1 MNMVIDTSAIIA
13 SVMRG
18 PERDA
23 LAEAASGHV
32 LIAPGYVRWE
42 VCQALSVMIRQKGI
56 DVVEARRGMDIL
68 DNIPLRYV
76 DVDMDMDQVISIASR
91 MKGVAADAFLLETA
105 IRYNA
110 PLLTLD
116 RSLGRAAESL
126 GIEVVRL
133 EDEGG

>member
-1 MNMVIDTSAIIA
+1 MNMVIDTSAIIT
-13 SVMRG
+13 SLMRG

-32 LIAPGYVRWE
+32 LIAPGFVRWE

-56 DVVEARRGMDIL
+56 DIVEARRGMEIL

-76 DVDMDMDQVISIASR
+76 EVDMAQVLSIASR

-126 GIEVVRL
+126 GIDVVRL
-133 EDEGG
+133 EEEGG

>member
-23 LAEAASGHV
+23 LVEAASGHV
-32 LIAPGYVRWE
+32 LIAPGFVQWE

-56 DVVEARRGMDIL
+56 DVVEAQRGMEIL

-76 DVDMDMDQVISIASR
+76 DVDMAQVLSIASR

-116 RSLGRAAESL
+116 RSLGRAAESF
-126 GIEVVRL
+126 GIDVVRL
-133 EDEGG
+133 EDEGD

>member
-32 LIAPGYVRWE
+32 LIAPGFVRWE

-56 DVVEARRGMDIL
+56 DVVEARRGMEIL

-76 DVDMDMDQVISIASR
+76 EVDMAQVLSIASR

-126 GIEVVRL
+126 GIDVVRL
-133 EDEGG
+133 EEEGG

>member
-32 LIAPGYVRWE
+32 LIAPGFVRWE

-56 DVVEARRGMDIL
+56 DVVEARRGMEIL

-76 DVDMDMDQVISIASR
+76 EVDMAQVLSIASR
-91 MKGVAADAFLLETA
+91 MKGVAADAFLLEIA

-126 GIEVVRL
+126 GIDVVRL
-133 EDEGG
+133 EEEGG

>member
-23 LAEAASGHV
+23 LAEAATDHV
-32 LIAPGYVRWE
+32 LIAPGFVRWE

-56 DVVEARRGMDIL
+56 DVVEARRGMEIL

-76 DVDMDMDQVISIASR
+76 DVDMAQVLSIASR
-91 MKGVAADAFLLETA
+91 IKGVAAEAFSLETA

-126 GIEVVRL
+126 GIDVVRL
-133 EDEGG
+133 E

>member
-13 SVMRG
+13 SVVRG
-18 PERDA
+18 PERDI

-32 LIAPGYVRWE
+32 LIAPGFIRWE
-42 VCQALSVMIRQKGI
+42 IGNAFSVMMRQNRI
-56 DVVEARRGMDIL
+56 DAGEARRGMEIL
-68 DNIPLRYV
+68 EKIPLRYV
-76 DVDMDMDQVISIASR
+76 DVDMANVLSIASR
-91 MKGVAADAFLLETA
+91 LQGVAADAFFLETA
-105 IRYNA
+105 LRYSA

-133 EDEGG
+133 ED

>member
-23 LAEAASGHV
+23 LVEAASGHV
-32 LIAPGYVRWE
+32 LIAPGFVRWE

-56 DVVEARRGMDIL
+56 DVAEARRGMEIL

-76 DVDMDMDQVISIASR
+76 DVDMSQVLSIASR
-91 MKGVAADAFLLETA
+91 MKGVAGDAFLLETA

-126 GIEVVRL
+126 GIDVVRL

>member
-1 MNMVIDTSAIIA
+1 MNMVIDTSAIIT
-13 SVMRG
+13 SLMRG
-18 PERDA
+18 PERHA

-32 LIAPGYVRWE
+32 LIAPGFVRWE

-56 DVVEARRGMDIL
+56 DVVEARRGMEIL

-76 DVDMDMDQVISIASR
+76 EVDMAQVLSIASR

-126 GIEVVRL
+126 GIDVVRL
-133 EDEGG
+133 EEEGG

>member
-13 SVMRG
+13 SLMRG

-32 LIAPGYVRWE
+32 LIAPGFVRWE

-56 DVVEARRGMDIL
+56 DIVEARRGMEIL

-76 DVDMDMDQVISIASR
+76 DVDMAQVLTIASR

-126 GIEVVRL
+126 GIDVVRL
-133 EDEGG
+133 EEEGG

>member
-32 LIAPGYVRWE
+32 LIAPGCVRWE

-76 DVDMDMDQVISIASR
+76 DVDMDQVLSIASR
-91 MKGVAADAFLLETA
+91 IKGVAADAFLLETA

-116 RSLGRAAESL
+116 RSLGRVAVSL

>member
-32 LIAPGYVRWE
+32 LIAPGCVRWE
-42 VCQALSVMIRQKGI
+42 VCQALSVMVRQKGI

-76 DVDMDMDQVISIASR
+76 DVDMDQVLSLASR

>member
-32 LIAPGYVRWE
+32 LIAPGCVRWE
-42 VCQALSVMIRQKGI
+42 VCQALSVMVRQKGI

-76 DVDMDMDQVISIASR
+76 DVDMDQVLSIASR

>member
-23 LAEAASGHV
+23 LAKAAAGHV
-32 LIAPGYVRWE
+32 LLAPEFVRWE

-56 DVVEARRGMDIL
+56 DDVEARRGMEIL

-76 DVDMDMDQVISIASR
+76 DVDMAQVLSIASR
-91 MKGVAADAFLLETA
+91 IKGVAADAFFMETA

-116 RSLGRAAESL
+116 RSLGRTAESL
-126 GIEVVRL
+126 GIDVVRL
-133 EDEGG
+133 EDQGG

>member
-13 SVMRG
+13 SVLRG
-18 PERDA
+18 PERGL
-23 LAEAASGHV
+23 LAKAASGHA
-32 LIAPGYVRWE
+32 LIAPDFLRWE
-42 VCQALSVMIRQKGI
+42 VCNTFSVMVRQKGI
-56 DVVEARRGMDIL
+56 DAGEARRTMQTL

-76 DVDMDMDQVISIASR
+76 DVDMANVLAIASR
-91 MKGVAADAFLLETA
+91 LKGVAADAFFLEA
-105 IRYNA
+105 ALRYNA

-133 EDEGG
+133 ED

>member
-1 MNMVIDTSAIIA
+1 MNMIIDTSAIIA

-18 PERDA
+18 PERDV
-23 LAEAASGHV
+23 LVEAASGHD
-32 LIAPGYVRWE
+32 LIAPGFVRWE
-42 VCQALSVMIRQKGI
+42 VCQALSVMMRQKSI
-56 DVVEARRGMDIL
+56 DAAEARRGMEIL

-76 DVDMDMDQVISIASR
+76 DVDMAQVLSIASR

-116 RSLGRAAESL
+116 RSLGRTAESL
-126 GIEVVRL
+126 GIDVVRL

>member
-18 PERDA
+18 PERDV

-32 LIAPGYVRWE
+32 LIAPGFVRWE
-42 VCQALSVMIRQKGI
+42 VCQAFSVMIRQKGI
-56 DVVEARRGMDIL
+56 DVVEARRGMEIL

-76 DVDMDMDQVISIASR
+76 DVDMAQVLSIASR
-91 MKGVAADAFLLETA
+91 IQGVAADAFLLETA

-116 RSLGRAAESL
+116 RSLGRIAESL
-126 GIEVVRL
+126 GIYVVRL

>member
-13 SVMRG
+13 SLMRG

-32 LIAPGYVRWE
+32 LIAPGFVRWE

-56 DVVEARRGMDIL
+56 DVVEARRGMEIL

-76 DVDMDMDQVISIASR
+76 EVDMAQVLSIASR

-126 GIEVVRL
+126 GIDVVRL
-133 EDEGG
+133 EEEGG

>member
-1 MNMVIDTSAIIA
+1 MNMVIDTSAIIT
-13 SVMRG
+13 SLMRG

-32 LIAPGYVRWE
+32 LIAPGFVRWE

-76 DVDMDMDQVISIASR
+76 EVDMAQVLSIASR

-126 GIEVVRL
+126 GIDVVRL
-133 EDEGG
+133 EEEGG

>member
-1 MNMVIDTSAIIA
+1 MNMVIDTTAILA
-13 SVMRG
+13 SLI
-18 PERDA
+18 RDPGRNA

-32 LIAPGYVRWE
+32 LIAPDFLRWE
-42 VCQALSVMIRQKGI
+42 ICHAFSVMVRQKGI
-56 DVVEARRGMDIL
+56 DAGEARRGMEIL
-68 DNIPLRYV
+68 GDIPLRYV
-76 DVDMDMDQVISIASR
+76 DVDMAQVLSIASR
-91 MKGVAADAFLLETA
+91 LKGVAADAFFLETA

-126 GIEVVRL
+126 GLNVVRL

>member
-42 VCQALSVMIRQKGI
+42 VCQALSVMVRQKGI

-76 DVDMDMDQVISIASR
+76 DVDMDQVLSIASR

>member
-32 LIAPGYVRWE
+32 LIAPGCVRWE

-76 DVDMDMDQVISIASR
+76 DVDMDQVLSIASR

>member
-32 LIAPGYVRWE
+32 LIAPGFVRWE

-56 DVVEARRGMDIL
+56 DIVEARRGMEIL

-76 DVDMDMDQVISIASR
+76 DVDMEQVLSIASR

-105 IRYNA
+105 VRYNA

-126 GIEVVRL
+126 GIDVVRL
-133 EDEGG
+133 GNQGG

>member
-23 LAEAASGHV
+23 LAEAATDHV
-32 LIAPGYVRWE
+32 LIAPGFVRWE

-56 DVVEARRGMDIL
+56 DVVEARRGMEIL

-76 DVDMDMDQVISIASR
+76 DVDMAQVLSIASR
-91 MKGVAADAFLLETA
+91 IKGVAAEAFLLETA

-126 GIEVVRL
+126 GIDVVRL
-133 EDEGG
+133 EEQGD

>member
-1 MNMVIDTSAIIA
+1 MNIVIDTSAIIA

-32 LIAPGYVRWE
+32 LIAPGFVRWE

-56 DVVEARRGMDIL
+56 DVVEARRGMEIL

-76 DVDMDMDQVISIASR
+76 DVDMAQVLSIASR

-126 GIEVVRL
+126 GIDVVRL

>member
-1 MNMVIDTSAIIA
+1 MNMVIDTSAIIT
-13 SVMRG
+13 SLMRG

-32 LIAPGYVRWE
+32 LIAPGFVRWE

-56 DVVEARRGMDIL
+56 DVVEARRGMEIL

-76 DVDMDMDQVISIASR
+76 EVDMAQVLSIASR

-126 GIEVVRL
+126 GIDVVRL
-133 EDEGG
+133 EEEGG

>member
-13 SVMRG
+13 SVLRG
-18 PERDA
+18 PEREL
-23 LAEAASGHV
+23 LANAASGHA
-32 LIAPGYVRWE
+32 LIAPDFLRWE
-42 VCQALSVMIRQKGI
+42 VCNTFSVMIRQKGI
-56 DVVEARRGMDIL
+56 DAGDARRTMETL

-76 DVDMDMDQVISIASR
+76 DVDMANVLAIASR
-91 MKGVAADAFLLETA
+91 LKGVAADAFFLEA
-105 IRYNA
+105 ALRYNA

-133 EDEGG
+133 EE

>member
-56 DVVEARRGMDIL
+56 DVVEARRGMEIL

-76 DVDMDMDQVISIASR
+76 DVDMAQVLSIASR

-116 RSLGRAAESL
+116 RSLSRAAESL
-126 GIEVVRL
+126 GIDVVRL

>member
-32 LIAPGYVRWE
+32 LIAPGFVRWE

-56 DVVEARRGMDIL
+56 DVVEARRGMEIL

-76 DVDMDMDQVISIASR
+76 DVDMAQVLTIASR
-91 MKGVAADAFLLETA
+91 LKGIAADAFLLETA

-126 GIEVVRL
+126 GIYVVRL